1 MQDDRELREDQDDR
15 RNAMTTGVIVSVLA
29 IFGVVALTMWYGGWF
44 GGAENAGA
52 SSAPTAS
59 QTAPAPSGSSGTV
72 GQAPQNPGPAQTN
85 R

>member
-1 MQDDRELREDQDDR
+1 MQDDQDLREDQDDR

-44 GGAENAGA
+44 GGAESGGSA
-52 SSAPTAS
+52 SAPTAS
-59 QTAPAPSGSSGTV
+59 QTAPAPSGSV
-72 GQAPQNPGPAQTN
+72 GQAPQNPGPPQTN